1 MSSRLCSRCHA
12 VLHREDEGTLVFCW
26 NCGAPQV
33 QLSEELREQIDKQ
46 IAGQSADPATL
57 DPVSPPISPT
67 AVVWPGAIQCAALAG
82 AVAAAF
88 GLLSLLLAPVSLLSV
103 FWVVGAPAFVLI
115 LYSGRFR
122 QTHITAGFGARL
134 GVLAGLAIILASLT
148 IDTLDLLL
156 RRFAFHN
163 AGPIDLQ
170 LAGIFDQMRAS
181 FVAQASPATGPAL
194 SMLSIPEFRAGLL
207 LSSAAMVIVCYLIFA
222 ATAGAVSGYIRSRAP
237 HVAR

>member
-1 MSSRLCSRCHA
+1 VTDRLCSRCHT

-33 QLSEELREQIDKQ
+33 QLSEELRDQIDRQ
-46 IAGQSADPATL
+46 IAGQSSDGATSEPL
-57 DPVSPPISPT
+57 PTPVSPT
-67 AVVWPGAIQCAALAG
+67 AVVWHGAIQCAGLAG

-88 GLLSLLLAPVSLLSV
+88 GLLSLVVPPVSLLSV

-115 LYSGRFR
+115 IYSGRFR

-134 GVLAGLAIILASLT
+134 GVLSGLAIMLAILT
-148 IDTLDLLL
+148 INMLDLLI
-156 RRFAFHN
+156 RRFALHN
-163 AGPIDLQ
+163 SGAVDLQ
-170 LAGIFDQMRAS
+170 MADIFAQMRAS

-194 SMLSIPEFRAGLL
+194 SMLGIPEFRAGLL
-207 LSSAAMVIVCYLIFA
+207 LSSIAMLLVFYLLFA

-237 HVAR
+237 RVVR

>member
-12 VLHREDEGTLVFCW
+12 VLHREDESTLVFCW
-26 NCGAPQV
+26 NCGAAQV
-33 QLSEELREQIDKQ
+33 QLSEELREQIESQ
-46 IAGQSADPATL
+46 IAGQSADPATI
-57 DPVSPPISPT
+57 DATPAPISPT
-67 AVVWPGAIQCAALAG
+67 AVVWPGAIQCAGLAG

-88 GLLSLLLAPVSLLSV
+88 GVLSLVLAPVGLLSV
-103 FWVVGAPAFVLI
+103 FWLIGAPAFVLI

-134 GVLAGLAIILASLT
+134 GVLSGLAIILAWIT

-156 RRFAFHN
+156 RRFVFHN
-163 AGPIDLQ
+163 AAAIDLQ
-170 LAGIFDQMRAS
+170 LGGIFSQMRAS

-194 SMLSIPEFRAGLL
+194 SLLSIPEFRAGIL
-207 LSSAAMVIVCYLIFA
+207 LSSAAMLIVFYLIFA

>member
-1 MSSRLCSRCHA
+1 MNRICSRCHT

-33 QLSEELREQIDKQ
+33 QLSEELREQLDQQ
-46 IAGQSADPATL
+46 IAGQTADPAAL
-57 DPVSPPISPT
+57 DPLPPPVSPT
-67 AVVWPGAIQCAALAG
+67 AVVWPGAIQCAGLAG

-88 GLLSLLLAPVSLLSV
+88 GLLSLVLAPVGLLSV

-115 LYSGRFR
+115 IYSGRFR

-134 GVLAGLAIILASLT
+134 GALSGLAIILASLT
-148 IDTLDLLL
+148 IDTVDLLL

-170 LAGIFDQMRAS
+170 LADIFAQMRAS

-194 SMLSIPEFRAGLL
+194 SMLAVPEFRAGII
-207 LSSAAMVIVCYLIFA
+207 LSSAAMVIVFYLLFA
-222 ATAGAVSGYIRSRAP
+222 ATAGAVSGYIRSRPTQA
-237 HVAR
+237 AR